1 MLLVVNLQEGSILR
15 PYLHKLDFGTNI
27 QKFLTVKNLKA
38 EAHASV
44 FDAWKE
50 AVVQHQEVAA
60 ATLPTFWWFFSSI
73 KEGLGERNLFSDN
86 KRLNIS
92 GIHPPTPEI
101 VWKVQIGEDT

>member
-15 PYLHKLDFGTNI
+15 PYLHKLDFGTKI

-60 ATLPTFWWFFSSI
+60 ATLPTFLMVFLQHQ
-73 KEGLGERNLFSDN
+73 GRLRGEESL
-86 KRLNIS
+86 L
-92 GIHPPTPEI
+92 
-101 VWKVQIGEDT
+101 